1 MAHLINLFSK
11 AASFFMLLSH
21 GRAAGLA
28 PRVLLLFKTFCWYYC
43 GFAPKRP
50 GLGLVQQAQPKHG
63 SSRLP
68 RAEHSCHNIVSYC
81 CDVKNVF
88 FWISPPKCT
97 HCIGT
102 IIWKCRVFI
111 VSCRSCMV
119 LKSVHFKKTVAR
131 ISFLSK
137 LWYFQY
143 KSKQKYHN
151 FERNEIGTT
160 DFLKLTDFT

>member
-1 MAHLINLFSK
+1 MYFFCRKYPKCPKIYLLKLSAQTQKFWISMKKGLIGRPQSVPHLINLFSK

-68 RAEHSCHNIVSYC
+68 CAEHSCHNIVSYC

-88 FWISPPKCT
+88 LNFPAKMYT
-97 HCIGT
+97 LY
-102 IIWKCRVFI
+102 R
-111 VSCRSCMV
+111 
-119 LKSVHFKKTVAR
+119 
-131 ISFLSK
+131 
-137 LWYFQY
+137 
-143 KSKQKYHN
+143 YHYC
-151 FERNEIGTT
+151 EV
-160 DFLKLTDFT
+160 